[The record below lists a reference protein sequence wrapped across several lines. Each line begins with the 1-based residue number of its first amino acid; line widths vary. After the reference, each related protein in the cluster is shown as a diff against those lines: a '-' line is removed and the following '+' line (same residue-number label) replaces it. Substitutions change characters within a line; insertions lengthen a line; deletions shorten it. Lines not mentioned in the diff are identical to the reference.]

1 MKLLHGAALALFGW
15 YLMLP
20 PPDTTAPFAN
30 WKIEGSFDS
39 AAQCKAALDSL
50 IAQEAQYPPD
60 PNPDNEAV
68 WRKALQDAL
77 CIATD
82 DPRLKGN

>member
-1 MKLLHGAALALFGW
+1 MKIHRATALALVGR

-30 WKIEGSFDS
+30 WYTEGSFDS

-50 IAQEAQYPPD
+50 IAQQAQ
-60 PNPDNEAV
+60 
-68 WRKALQDAL
+68 
-77 CIATD
+77 
-82 DPRLKGN
+82 